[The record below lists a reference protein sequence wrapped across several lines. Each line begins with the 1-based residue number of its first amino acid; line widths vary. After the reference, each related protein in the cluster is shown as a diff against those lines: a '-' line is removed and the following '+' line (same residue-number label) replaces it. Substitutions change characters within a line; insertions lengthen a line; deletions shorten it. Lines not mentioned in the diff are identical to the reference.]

1 MNFSLLFCN
10 IKRIR
15 MEKILS
21 KNLKDFRVK
30 LGLTQDQIADYLE
43 ISREEVSY
51 YETNRRN
58 VPLVLIPKYAKLF
71 GVDEYDLY
79 EEDSVIN
86 NLNIAFAFRAN
97 EISSNDL
104 KVIAD
109 FKKIA
114 LNYLKIKSVLAQ

>member
-1 MNFSLLFCN
+1 
-10 IKRIR
+10 
-15 MEKILS
+15 MEMILS

-58 VPLVLIPKYAKLF
+58 VPMNLIPKYAKLF

-79 EEDSVIN
+79 EEDSAIN

>member
-1 MNFSLLFCN
+1 
-10 IKRIR
+10 

-30 LGLTQDQIADYLE
+30 LGLTQEQIADYLE

-51 YETNRRN
+51 YETSRRN
-58 VPLVLIPKYAKLF
+58 VPVELIPKYAKLF

-79 EEDSVIN
+79 EEDSAIN
-86 NLNIAFAFRAN
+86 NLNLAFAFRAN

-114 LNYLKIKSVLAQ
+114 LNYLKIKNVLAQ

>member
-1 MNFSLLFCN
+1 
-10 IKRIR
+10 

-51 YETNRRN
+51 YETNRRS
-58 VPLVLIPKYAKLF
+58 VPVDLIPTYAKLF
-71 GVDEYDLY
+71 GIDEYDLY
-79 EEDSVIN
+79 EEDAAIN
-86 NLNIAFAFRAN
+86 NLNLAFAFRAN
-97 EISSNDL
+97 EISPNDL

-114 LNYLKIKSVLAQ
+114 LNYLKIKNVLAQ

>member
-1 MNFSLLFCN
+1 
-10 IKRIR
+10 

-21 KNLKDFRVK
+21 KNLKDFRIK
-30 LGLTQDQIADYLE
+30 LGLTQDQIAEYLD

-58 VPLVLIPKYAKLF
+58 VPSELISKYSKLF

-79 EEDSVIN
+79 EEDSAIK
-86 NLNIAFAFRAN
+86 NLNLAFAFRAN

-114 LNYLKIKSVLAQ
+114 LNYLKIKSALAQNE

>member
-1 MNFSLLFCN
+1 
-10 IKRIR
+10 

-58 VPLVLIPKYAKLF
+58 VPMDLIPKYAKLF

-79 EEDSVIN
+79 EEDSAIN

-97 EISSNDL
+97 EISPIDL

-114 LNYLKIKSVLAQ
+114 LNYLKIKNVLAQ